1 MVELPYLNMTLSS
14 NCRSRSSWI
23 FLPSPKTLSKMK
35 DLFEK
40 CQLDPTKPS
49 NKEKISKIKW
59 LPDLNDAAKNMKK
72 PRPARQTIASHIIR
86 TTSNDTKLNICSGKG
101 YPDKF
106 PPKDLAKSEI
116 LKKTLKVFLL

>member
-1 MVELPYLNMTLSS
+1 
-14 NCRSRSSWI
+14 
-23 FLPSPKTLSKMK
+23 MK
-35 DLFEK
+35 DLIEK
-40 CQLDPTKPS
+40 YQLDPTKPS

-86 TTSNDTKLNICSGKG
+86 TTTNGTKSNICSGKG
-101 YPDKF
+101 SPDKF